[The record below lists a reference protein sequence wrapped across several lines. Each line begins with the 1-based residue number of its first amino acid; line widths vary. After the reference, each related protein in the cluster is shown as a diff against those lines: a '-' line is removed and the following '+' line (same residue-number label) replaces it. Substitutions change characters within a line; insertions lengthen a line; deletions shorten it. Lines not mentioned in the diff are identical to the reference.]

1 MKFTLALDLEDTL
14 ITPLVRANLYMMHP
28 GPFHPRPGLREFL
41 VWAGERFDLVV
52 FTGVPEPMA
61 AKVLSRLVED
71 GHVPEAFGR
80 VAIHLAMDARGR
92 TRPPKRAGDLDER
105 LKDLTRLGPVGAV
118 LMLDDNPEGYCVSGQ
133 EAFWIKIPEIP
144 RKMGTP
150 TGDEDLARA
159 REMIERAAASMEAG
173 ETPLVTWGGRGL
185 GGW

>member
-14 ITPLVRANLYMMHP
+14 ITPLFRANLYMMHP

-41 VWAGERFDLVV
+41 EWAMGQFEVV
-52 FTGVPEPMA
+52 VCTGVPEKMSRR
-61 AKVLSRLVED
+61 VLDKLVED
-71 GHVPEAFGR
+71 GHVSEAFGR

-92 TRPPKRAGDLDER
+92 TRPPKRPGDLDER
-105 LKDLTRLGPVGAV
+105 LKDLTRLGPVGTV
-118 LMLDDNPEGYCVSGQ
+118 LMLDDNPEGYCVPGQ

-144 RKMGTP
+144 RKMGVP

-159 REMIERAAASMEAG
+159 REMIKRAAAQLQAG
-173 ETPLVTWGGRGL
+173 EAPLVTWGGRGL